1 MPSYRAEY
9 IPAGKV
15 PDNSLLHCGRSEAGW
30 EPGREGRP
38 LRPDGLPMSAV
49 TGKRE
54 LQPGETCDVC
64 HQVIEDEDGS
74 ELVVPY
80 DADPIEVLETAVIIC
95 AGCGRAT
102 YENRLWGRVFAS
114 NPEAVSDR
122 SDQADRTGAAVKA
135 ANPSA
140 AAVPGQPQKTLTRR
154 ERRARQFGHD
164 KTATGS

>member
-1 MPSYRAEY
+1 
-9 IPAGKV
+9 
-15 PDNSLLHCGRSEAGW
+15 
-30 EPGREGRP
+30 
-38 LRPDGLPMSAV
+38 MSAV

-135 ANPSA
+135 T
-140 AAVPGQPQKTLTRR
+140 PGQPGPSPQPLTRR
-154 ERRARQFGHD
+154 ERRARQFG
-164 KTATGS
+164 KRPENLPGA